1 MSTFGF
7 MEGIW
12 WTGLLNTSRDARVGH
27 LYGILIKILE
37 SVNYPKPSAGM
48 VSFQNYDKKVL
59 AFQYY
64 NLQVSQFF

>member
-1 MSTFGF
+1 VSTFGF
-7 MEGIW
+7 TEEVW
-12 WTGLLNTSRDARVGH
+12 WTGLLNTNRDAQIGR
-27 LYGILIKILE
+27 LYIILIKILK
-37 SVNYPKPSAGM
+37 SFNYPKPSAGM